1 MKYDHFFYDDK
12 RSSLV
17 SNVLSFQEVF
27 TFLLRSFHSA
37 HSLIVQEEGTL
48 TTLTACV
55 VLPIRDASS
64 KEGKMDRSDLLHY
77 GAVYGR
83 GNRIDPNYLETGEYL
98 QGILLD
104 ILWYFPIN
112 PST

>member
-1 MKYDHFFYDDK
+1 M
-12 RSSLV
+12 
-17 SNVLSFQEVF
+17 
-27 TFLLRSFHSA
+27 LRSFHSA

-104 ILWYFPIN
+104 ILWYFPIYLTFG
-112 PST
+112 PLLFISSYSRADSFIWC